1 MTNRTLLTT
10 RLGGKT
16 TGPTTWMKQTM
27 TDNTYIFAY
36 SRAQAIA
43 DGVLVDVTE
52 TAQEAGL
59 KYPTALTAAVWAQ
72 YVTVPEDVAGQDE
85 QGRLW
90 DILWM
95 LRYAILRSKRTET
108 SQIDFQLLVRND
120 NRHPEQVTLKALCG
134 PGDRAEPVI
143 TVMLPHED

>member
-10 RLGGKT
+10 RLGGKI

-27 TDNTYIFAY
+27 TDNTCIFVY

-43 DGVLVDVTE
+43 DGVLVDVTK
-52 TAQEAGL
+52 TAREAGL

-72 YVTVPEDVAGQDE
+72 YVALPEGVVDQDE

-90 DILWM
+90 DVVWM
-95 LRYAILRSKRTET
+95 LRYAIVRSKRTEAN
-108 SQIDFQLLVRND
+108 QLNFQLLVRND
-120 NRHPEQVTLKALCG
+120 NQQPEQVTLKALCG
-134 PGDRAEPVI
+134 PGDQAEPVI

>member
-10 RLGGKT
+10 RLGGII

-27 TDNTYIFAY
+27 TDNTYIFVY

-52 TAQEAGL
+52 TAREAGL

-72 YVTVPEDVAGQDE
+72 YVTVPEGVIAQDE

-90 DILWM
+90 DIIPSTRLCRM
-95 LRYAILRSKRTET
+95 DGLFSHILGK
-108 SQIDFQLLVRND
+108 
-120 NRHPEQVTLKALCG
+120 
-134 PGDRAEPVI
+134 VI
-143 TVMLPHED
+143 NVPSANSA